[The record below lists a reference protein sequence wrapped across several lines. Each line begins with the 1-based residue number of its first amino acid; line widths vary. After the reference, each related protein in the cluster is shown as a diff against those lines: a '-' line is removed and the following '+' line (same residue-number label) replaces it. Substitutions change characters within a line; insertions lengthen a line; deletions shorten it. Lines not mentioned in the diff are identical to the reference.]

1 MLVFINNNFFFLSAN
16 IIGLWASYHTEKLH
30 RSNFLQHQTI
40 REENIRIV
48 NLIDLLHQK
57 NEEIVAQGTEIE
69 AQREI
74 LSIQNNELH
83 DINATKD
90 KFFSIIAHDLKNSF
104 NSILAYSSLLVEELP
119 ETGSDRL
126 TKSVAT
132 INSSAQN
139 AFKLLENLLTWAR
152 TQTGAIEFRQESIR
166 LKILLETA
174 IDISENVA
182 MNKGISLSLESD
194 EELIVNADRN
204 MVNTIL
210 RNLISNAIKYTHRG
224 GKIVVKAISQNDL
237 AKISIIDN
245 GVGIAPD
252 ILEKLFKI
260 SEKIS
265 TPGTEK
271 EPGTGLGLVL
281 CKEFVEKHD
290 GQLQV
295 SSELGKGSEFFFG
308 LPLVMS

>member
-16 IIGLWASYHTEKLH
+16 IIGLWA
-30 RSNFLQHQTI
+30 
-40 REENIRIV
+40 
-48 NLIDLLHQK
+48 
-57 NEEIVAQGTEIE
+57 
-69 AQREI
+69 
-74 LSIQNNELH
+74 
-83 DINATKD
+83 
-90 KFFSIIAHDLKNSF
+90 
-104 NSILAYSSLLVEELP
+104 LVQELP
-119 ETGSDRL
+119 KTGSDRL
-126 TKSVAT
+126 TKSVTT
-132 INSSAQN
+132 INSSA
-139 AFKLLENLLTWAR
+139 
-152 TQTGAIEFRQESIR
+152 
-166 LKILLETA
+166 
-174 IDISENVA
+174 IDITENIA
-182 MNKGISLSLESD
+182 MNKGVSLSLELD
-194 EELIVNADRN
+194 EEMLVNADRN

-281 CKEFVEKHD
+281 CKEFVEKHG
-290 GQLQV
+290 GQLRV
-295 SSELGKGSEFFFG
+295 SSELEKGSEFFFE
-308 LPLVMS
+308 LQLVRS